1 MKNFYLAGLVFLLI
15 FTGIGCSGSDSGSD
29 KEAVT
34 ATSEQAV
41 ESQVDQGAEAAA
53 EAVTDKPDQ
62 LEPEEIPGQ
71 LEAVLNHFRNEG
83 LEVDDVHFKLH
94 EMTGA
99 EKGIGFNLEGGSVE
113 LYLFDPAN
121 IDSEMIN
128 NLEKARETGI
138 FFSPGL
144 EKEVP
149 VEINGN
155 IMLTGLQIHAYS
167 HPEKDRIGEIFSN
180 F

>member
-1 MKNFYLAGLVFLLI
+1 MKHFYLAGLVFLLI

-34 ATSEQAV
+34 ATTEQAV
-41 ESQVDQGAEAAA
+41 ESQADQVAETVA
-53 EAVTDKPDQ
+53 ESATDTPDQ
-62 LEPEEIPGQ
+62 LETEEIPGQ
-71 LEAVLNHFRNEG
+71 LEAVLSHFRSEG

-94 EMTGA
+94 EMMGA
-99 EKGIGFNLEGGSVE
+99 QKGIGFNLEGGPVE
-113 LYLFDPAN
+113 LYLFDPADM
-121 IDSEMIN
+121 DSEAMD
-128 NLEKARETGI
+128 NLEKAIETGI

-144 EKEVP
+144 EKEVA

-155 IMLTGLQIHAYS
+155 IMLTGLEIHGYS
-167 HPEKDRIGEIFSN
+167 HPEKDRIVEIFSN